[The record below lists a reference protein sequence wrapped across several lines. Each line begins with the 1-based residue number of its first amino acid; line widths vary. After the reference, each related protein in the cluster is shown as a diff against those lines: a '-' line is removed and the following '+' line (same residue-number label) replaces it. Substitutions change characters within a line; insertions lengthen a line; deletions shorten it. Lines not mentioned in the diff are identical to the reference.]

1 MSSKISHD
9 LTDLSTVFIEWSN
22 VCLGAVATLKAA
34 SSRCSSLLALWV
46 YLHMGVFICPPY
58 SLRQT
63 RAVAGADCGNLGS
76 EIVDFAPWKRFTFT
90 GWEQTSLRHLRD
102 HGNTFEDA
110 ACCRIGGKKNN
121 IRFFLKGLCRE
132 ESHFWWHNLAKHGN
146 FSSKISLLNIYAKSV
161 IISII
166 ILLQHS
172 TW

>member
-1 MSSKISHD
+1 M
-9 LTDLSTVFIEWSN
+9 STVFIEWSN

-76 EIVDFAPWKRFTFT
+76 EKCWFCPLEMLYLYRLRADILETSKRSHKISLKMQPAAGSEAKKITF
-90 GWEQTSLRHLRD
+90 
-102 HGNTFEDA
+102 
-110 ACCRIGGKKNN
+110 
-121 IRFFLKGLCRE
+121 RFFPKGLCRE